1 MPDVNQELTS
11 IVNQWLTCDMD
22 QLHRA
27 LRALHEAEQGLE
39 KAVAAERAMGR
50 SWANI
55 GERLGVTRQAAFKR
69 FGRVTDVLTGEI
81 MTARSIDHLTE
92 LTEAFFTH
100 VARGE
105 QELTMGMVHPT
116 VRREL
121 PWESVSAAWNRCLAE
136 FGALERPS
144 GSFITH
150 PGGLAPVETLAALSD
165 GKMLGIAV
173 GVTTLEQEAGAVM
186 GRVAFDQDDAIV
198 GVLYLSTDTPQSA
211 LPF

>member
-1 MPDVNQELTS
+1 
-11 IVNQWLTCDMD
+11 MD

-27 LRALHEAEQGLE
+27 LQSLKEAEHGLE

-100 VARGE
+100 VASGA
-105 QELTMGMVHPT
+105 QALTMGMIHPT

-121 PWESVSAAWNRCLAE
+121 PWETISGTWNRCLTE
-136 FGALERPS
+136 FGALERLS
-144 GSFITH
+144 GTFVTH
-150 PGGLAPVETLAALSD
+150 PGGTAPIETLAAPGD
-165 GKMLGIAV
+165 VKTLGIAV
-173 GVTTLEQEAGAVM
+173 GVTVLHQEAGEVM

-198 GVLYLSTDTPQSA
+198 GVLYLPADTPESA

>member
-1 MPDVNQELTS
+1 
-11 IVNQWLTCDMD
+11 MD

-27 LRALHEAEQGLE
+27 LQSLNEAEHGLE

-69 FGRVTDVLTGEI
+69 FGRVTDILTGEI

-92 LTEAFFTH
+92 LTETFFTH
-100 VARGE
+100 VAGG
-105 QELTMGMVHPT
+105 QQALAMGMIHPT

-121 PWESVSAAWNRCLAE
+121 PWETISAAWNRCLTE
-136 FGALERPS
+136 YGSLERPS
-144 GSFITH
+144 ETFVTH
-150 PGGLAPVETLAALSD
+150 PGGLAPIETLTTLDD

-173 GVTTLEQEAGAVM
+173 GVTTLRQEAGEVM

-198 GVLYLSTDTPQSA
+198 GVLYLPTDTPEST